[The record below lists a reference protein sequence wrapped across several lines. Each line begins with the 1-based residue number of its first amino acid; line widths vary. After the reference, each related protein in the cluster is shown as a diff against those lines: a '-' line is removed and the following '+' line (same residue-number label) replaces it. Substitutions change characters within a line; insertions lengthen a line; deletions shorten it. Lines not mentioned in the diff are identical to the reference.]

1 MNIID
6 SDANP
11 LCFLHRQKLMCVSY
25 SVLSVYVKHS
35 IILSMVMCLSL
46 AHTLS
51 VDKVYTSG
59 VSIHICP
66 FEALFMSM
74 SVTY

>member
-6 SDANP
+6 SDAN
-11 LCFLHRQKLMCVSY
+11 L
-25 SVLSVYVKHS
+25 KHS

-51 VDKVYTSG
+51 ADKVYKSG

-66 FEALFMSM
+66 FEALFISI
-74 SVTY
+74 SSTY